1 MIGHVTE
8 DGGAEVKK
16 SLVVLC
22 LDMKTKLVEN
32 VPRTNIKQLAYDI
45 MTS

>member
-16 SLVVLC
+16 SLVVLS

-32 VPRTNIKQLAYDI
+32 VPRTYKTYDI
-45 MTS
+45 